1 MKKPATWRA
10 SFVVTDN
17 QRNLLLIIFLTNSEV
32 NLAQFVLALYP
43 MKQTI
48 AIYTL
53 TSALHDEKAV
63 TVVTREFLESIG
75 TEYELKGN
83 DYRDYG
89 TSNLSL
95 IYVRTGGT
103 EGLFKQLLPEL
114 QSKSSRPFYLLT
126 SGKSNSLAASM
137 EILSYL
143 RQHGINGEIIHG
155 SAAYI
160 TQRIKLLDT
169 IEQACRRLQGAR
181 LGVIG
186 EPSDWL
192 ISSHTDKMVIMERL
206 GIRLVDIPMQTLL
219 DKFSD
224 CLTMIPAMAGAER
237 IYDALKEIV
246 DMYRLSGFTLRCFD
260 LLTAVKNTGCL
271 ALAKLNSEGYVAGC
285 EGDVPAMLSMMIVR
299 SLLGISGFQANP
311 SNINPE
317 TGEMLFAHC
326 TIPFDMVERYEYDTH
341 FESGIGVGVRGY
353 MKEGPVTI
361 FKLAGDL
368 SRYFVAEGTLVRN
381 QAKSDLCRTQQVI
394 QLSDKCQTAYFMT
407 NPIGNHHIIM
417 PGHQRDLIEGLLNSL
432 GL

>member
-17 QRNLLLIIFLTNSEV
+17 QRKLLIIIFLTNSKV
-32 NLAQFVLALYP
+32 NLAQFVLTLYP

-237 IYDALKEIV
+237 IYNALKEIV